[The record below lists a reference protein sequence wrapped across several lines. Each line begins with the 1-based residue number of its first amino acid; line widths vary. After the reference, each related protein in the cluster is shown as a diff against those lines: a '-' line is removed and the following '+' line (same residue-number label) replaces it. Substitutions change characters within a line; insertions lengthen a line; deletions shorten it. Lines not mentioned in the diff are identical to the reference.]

1 MPKVCKEIF
10 ERTVVHTQYK
20 IKEEEVDIWEESYI
34 SEAKGELK
42 VEYEDKLLEIKIL
55 NCYSNLELTLNT
67 NIYKDGIIVGKVYKI
82 ELDSEGDILYFLEP
96 EYKLTQPNDTFKE
109 YLRRVKD
116 SKYCYETE
124 ERFNKLKV
132 ELDNRIKEHEIN
144 VDKFKNTI
152 KEKNV
157 RIESLEKQIGEKIL
171 EVRSLT
177 NDYKVIESKN
187 KEIGE
192 LKEKV
197 KCIRNNIVN
206 DMKEIMENTTI
217 LERLSMNRFI
227 STLDDL
233 KKY

>member
-10 ERTVVHTQYK
+10 ERTVVHTQHK
-20 IKEEEVDIWEESYI
+20 IKEEKFDRWGESYI
-34 SEAKGELK
+34 SESKGELK

-82 ELDSEGDILYFLEP
+82 ELDSDGDILYFLEP
-96 EYKLTQPNDTFKE
+96 KYKLTQPDDTFKE

-116 SKYCYETE
+116 TKYCYETD

-132 ELDNRIKEHEIN
+132 ETDDRIKKHERDI
-144 VDKFKNTI
+144 DKFRNTI

-157 RIESLEKQIGEKIL
+157 RIESLEKQIGEKI
-171 EVRSLT
+171 

-192 LKEKV
+192 LKEKIEY
-197 KCIRNNIVN
+197 IRNNIIN
-206 DMKEIMENTTI
+206 DIKEIMKNTTI
-217 LERLSMNRFI
+217 LERLSMSKFI
-227 STLDDL
+227 NTLDEL